1 MFFDGWWGPLRIV
14 IVGVL
19 AYVALLLL
27 LRVFGKRSLSK
38 WNAYDLVLTV
48 ALGST
53 MASVVMSKDTTLV
66 EGIVGFLLLLVLQY
80 LVTSIA
86 VRVRGFQTTLASKP
100 TLMLARGRPLAHTL
114 REQRV
119 TQEEVLAAVRAK
131 GLGSLDD
138 VAAVVLET
146 DGNFSVI
153 PNDGLGDGSAL
164 ADVPGAQD
172 LRGKRT
178 SHGGGNEQ
186 TRHAQQSG
194 GGETIP
200 K

>member
-14 IVGVL
+14 VVGTL
-19 AYVALLLL
+19 AYVALLAL

-53 MASVVMSKDTTLV
+53 MANVVLANTTLV
-66 EGIVGFLLLLVLQY
+66 EGLTGFLLLLVLQF
-80 LVTSIA
+80 LVTTTA
-86 VRVRGFQTTLASKP
+86 VRVRGFQTKLASRP
-100 TLMLARGRPLAHTL
+100 TLLLARGRPLADTL
-114 REQRV
+114 RRQRV
-119 TQEEVLAAVRAK
+119 TQEEILAAVRAK

-153 PNDGLGDGSAL
+153 PNDGLGDGSSL
-164 ADVPGAQD
+164 ADVPGAED
-172 LRGKRT
+172 LRGKRVPD
-178 SHGGGNEQ
+178 GGGGRQ
-186 TRHAQQSG
+186 SRHAQQAG